1 MCVLYVLHVQ
11 STSNPRLP
19 WMDQLPASKQVVSW
33 EDYKRIDA
41 EETRRGQQHVPPK
54 LREKITSVP
63 ELLAVA
69 RGGK

>member
-1 MCVLYVLHVQ
+1 
-11 STSNPRLP
+11 
-19 WMDQLPASKQVVSW
+19 MDQVPSSKQVVSW